1 MDGSFR
7 SGLIMVGNTM
17 KTPKTLLQVARI
29 ASAIFAAACGTISF
43 WLKQHDTD
51 FGQQTAAGNKTDG
64 QH

>member
-1 MDGSFR
+1 
-7 SGLIMVGNTM
+7 MVGNTM
-17 KTPKTLLQVARI
+17 KTPKTLLRIARI
-29 ASAIFAAACGTISF
+29 AGAIFAAACGTISF